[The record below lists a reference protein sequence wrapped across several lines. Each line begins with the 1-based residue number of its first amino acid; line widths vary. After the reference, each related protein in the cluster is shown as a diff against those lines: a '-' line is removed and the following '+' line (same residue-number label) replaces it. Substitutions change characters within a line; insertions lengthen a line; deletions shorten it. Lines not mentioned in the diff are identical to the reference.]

1 MLYELLRSGTRGGQA
16 LSYDDETCVSAARSW
31 VQYTAA
37 HADVVVDVVA
47 PVRQSG
53 SFPFRVMVGVVRRVE
68 QELI

>member
-37 HADVVVDVVA
+37 HADVVVD
-47 PVRQSG
+47 
-53 SFPFRVMVGVVRRVE
+53 
-68 QELI
+68 